1 VYNTY
6 NLEIKYYK
14 VIRDSQMPRQ
24 YTIFCL
30 TLNHLSTSIK

>member
-1 VYNTY
+1 
-6 NLEIKYYK
+6 
-14 VIRDSQMPRQ
+14 MPRQ